1 MIAHIVLGRPG
12 MRQYSSADVV
22 NSDQTGIADGGMI
35 SSSWE
40 LERAHLFSREVPLPL
55 RRGDDGH
62 EQ

>member
-1 MIAHIVLGRPG
+1 